1 MNVHDAFATRT
12 QPAAPNAE
20 PLGQLFVMRC
30 EPDPFTGERLNVG
43 VFGVDRSGRRVARVV
58 QQVGRLECLYG
69 PAAAEVVW
77 LAAAAKEAALAG
89 VASPSPQVVFGGP
102 MAFLHGTLEQAVD
115 RAFAELV
122 TVALPHKVREASGTK
137 FTDED
142 ALASVSDSIK
152 KLIGLD
158 FGLLANTPNVL
169 VETDRGPWT
178 VMVPFQPSEGVG
190 TIRSADYSP
199 ATLKTH
205 LMDSV
210 LDLECAASYRNKR
223 GQGLF
228 LLRQTEVPQSEA
240 KAIDAV
246 VDSVLHRASRKLHFD
261 VGYSAGELAQRIV
274 QWSEELQA

>member
-142 ALASVSDSIK
+142 DKECTIK
-152 KLIGLD
+152 ETPLMTAVRTRNLPMAKL
-158 FGLLANTPNVL
+158 L
-169 VETDRGPWT
+169 VERKANVNYIDKQSGN
-178 VMVPFQPSEGVG
+178 QP
-190 TIRSADYSP
+190 
-199 ATLKTH
+199 
-205 LMDSV
+205 
-210 LDLECAASYRNKR
+210 
-223 GQGLF
+223 
-228 LLRQTEVPQSEA
+228 
-240 KAIDAV
+240 
-246 VDSVLHRASRKLHFD
+246 
-261 VGYSAGELAQRIV
+261 
-274 QWSEELQA
+274 